1 MRLTESALALCIL
14 ICMAI
19 EPAYSLSGDDDSN
32 VLPPL
37 SHTSFCIRY
46 PDDCA
51 RTESTAALPASLDG
65 RWRKMKLVNDSVNAA
80 IAPKAK
86 PDRFHAHWAI
96 RPLEGDCNDFSVTK
110 RHELLNA
117 GWPSSS
123 LLLAEV
129 RLILTGEHHLIL
141 IVRGHRADWVL
152 DNLKPEIVRLAATR
166 DEYAL
171 VRIESSENP
180 RYWTIFQEPSV
191 LDHDNPRSNIAIM
204 WLRSAKI
211 AKASSYGYS
220 RARSATMR
228 IGSQGGR
235 NQVIESLHELG
246 AGERLRDEGG
256 GREAVQLF
264 KENSKMTLQR
274 PSPPSSRGPTRR
286 AHPKPISWRQPRL
299 PRCLRW
305 ACLQPSGRST

>member
-1 MRLTESALALCIL
+1 MRLSESALALCML

-19 EPAYSLSGDDDSN
+19 EPANSLSGDDDSN

-129 RLILTGEHHLIL
+129 RLISTGEHHLIL

-180 RYWTIFQEPSV
+180 RYWTIFREPSV

-220 RARSATMR
+220 RARPATMR
-228 IGSQGGR
+228 RIGHFS
-235 NQVIESLHELG
+235 VTPFALAL
-246 AGERLRDEGG
+246 AP
-256 GREAVQLF
+256 
-264 KENSKMTLQR
+264 K
-274 PSPPSSRGPTRR
+274 
-286 AHPKPISWRQPRL
+286 AHPLAWRVVRGDSKACRSAADPGRFHPRASSISE
-299 PRCLRW
+299 
-305 ACLQPSGRST
+305 ACAARSRE